1 MKHSKE
7 KNTNIVIIRI
17 LAIGLI
23 VLGTAIGMSI
33 GMTRQLDPEMRKIFL
48 MLFKIYENLVR
59 ASAIIL
65 GVFFTIRYTL
75 QKKGTLSRF
84 RITSLISF
92 SLMAFTFL
100 ILLPLLTRFWDLYFG
115 ISPFPWSTLPLQLLS
130 IRSYFGNS
138 FEIPYGPNGVTIILY
153 IYFGYQIVL
162 FGGTLLLGRR
172 WHCSML
178 CLINGA
184 HAESMG
190 VALPVTPHNK
200 KRPQSKQIKPS
211 LRKILIAV
219 QLFLFSLNMVLIFFW
234 GFFAYYM
241 VTFVSIRLL
250 MIVEIIKY
258 FTLELFI
265 FMYLWLFIG
274 GRGYCYYCPV
284 GFLLGL
290 IGRGVGQKIETDL
303 THCTNCNA
311 CNDACKMSVDVV
323 ASVQKNQPV
332 ETEQCTGCGLCVDS
346 CPTHNLRYTTRFMD
360 WLRREKIKSPN
371 YFINL

>member
-1 MKHSKE
+1 MNKGKK
-7 KNTNIVIIRI
+7 KNTNVVIIRI
-17 LAIGLI
+17 IAISLI
-23 VLGTAIGMSI
+23 VLGTVIGMSM
-33 GMTRQLDPEMRKIFL
+33 GMTRGMDLETRKIFVV
-48 MLFKIYENLVR
+48 LFKIYENLVR

-65 GVFFTIRYTL
+65 GAFFTIRYTL
-75 QKKGTLSRF
+75 QTKGKLSRF
-84 RITSLISF
+84 RIASLMSF

-115 ISPFPWSTLPLQLLS
+115 VSPFPWSTLPFQLLS

-138 FEIPYGPNGVTIILY
+138 FEMPYGADGVTIILY
-153 IYFGYQIVL
+153 IYFGYQIGL

-178 CLINGA
+178 CLINGG

-190 VALPVTPHNK
+190 VALPLTPHDK
-200 KRPQSKQIKPS
+200 KRPQSKQIKPF
-211 LRKILIAV
+211 LRKILISV
-219 QLFLFSLNMVLIFFW
+219 QLFLFSLNIVLIFFW

-258 FTLELFI
+258 FTLELFL

-284 GFLLGL
+284 GFLLGI
-290 IGRGVGQKIETDL
+290 IGRGVGQKIETGL
-303 THCTNCNA
+303 THCTGCA
-311 CNDACKMSVDVV
+311 LCNDACKMSVDVV
-323 ASVQKNQPV
+323 SRAQNSQPV
-332 ETEQCTGCGLCVDS
+332 QTEQCTGCGLCVDS
-346 CPTHNLRYTTRFMD
+346 CPTQNLRYTTRFMD
-360 WLRREKIKSPN
+360 WLRKKPQPVRV
-371 YFINL
+371 

>member
-1 MKHSKE
+1 MKQGKE
-7 KNTNIVIIRI
+7 KNTSILIIRI
-17 LAIGLI
+17 IAIGLV

-33 GMTRQLDPEMRKIFL
+33 GMTRQMDPEARQIFII
-48 MLFKIYENLVR
+48 LFKMYENLVR

-75 QKKGTLSRF
+75 KKKGTLSRF
-84 RITSLISF
+84 RITSLMSF

-130 IRSYFGNS
+130 IDSYFGNS
-138 FEIPYGPNGVTIILY
+138 FEIPYGTKGVTIILY
-153 IYFGYQIVL
+153 LYFGYQIVL
-162 FGGTLLLGRR
+162 FAGTLLLGRR

-190 VALPVTPHNK
+190 VALPLTPHNR

-211 LRKILIAV
+211 LRTILLSV
-219 QLFLFSLNMVLIFFW
+219 QLFLFFLNMVLIFFW

-250 MIVEIIKY
+250 MIAEIVKY

-290 IGRGVGQKIETDL
+290 IGRGVGQKIETGL

-311 CNDACKMSVDVV
+311 CNDACKMSIDVV
-323 ASVQKNQPV
+323 SSAMSEKPV
-332 ETEQCTGCGLCVDS
+332 KTEQCTGCGLCVDS
-346 CPTHNLRYTTRFMD
+346 CPTENLRYTTRFMD
-360 WLRREKIKSPN
+360 WCRTAFK
-371 YFINL
+371 

>member
-1 MKHSKE
+1 MGKGKE
-7 KNTNIVIIRI
+7 TNTNIVIIRI
-17 LAIGLI
+17 IAIGLI

-33 GMTRQLDPEMRKIFL
+33 GMTRQMDPETRKIFML
-48 MLFKIYENLVR
+48 LFKIYENLVR

-84 RITSLISF
+84 RLTSLMSF

-115 ISPFPWSTLPLQLLS
+115 ISPFPWSTFPLQLLS
-130 IRSYFGNS
+130 IGSYFGNS
-138 FEIPYGPNGVTIILY
+138 FEEPYGMHGVTILLY
-153 IYFGYQIVL
+153 TYFGYQIVL
-162 FGGTLLLGRR
+162 FTGTLFLGRR

-190 VALPVTPHNK
+190 VALPLTPHNK
-200 KRPQSKQIKPS
+200 KRPQSKQIKPA
-211 LRKILIAV
+211 LRKILISV
-219 QLFLFSLNMVLIFFW
+219 QLFLFFLNMVLIFFW
-234 GFFAYYM
+234 SFFAYYL
-241 VTFVSIRLL
+241 VSLVSIRLL
-250 MIVEIIKY
+250 MIVEILKY
-258 FTLELFI
+258 FSLELFL
-265 FMYLWLFIG
+265 FMFLWLFIG

-290 IGRGVGQKIETDL
+290 LGRGVGQKIETGL

-323 ASVQKNQPV
+323 SSAMNNKPV

-360 WLRREKIKSPN
+360 WLRNREQPAASV
-371 YFINL
+371 